1 MYELAYYALIGFV
14 LSLLFLN
21 LYFRVKVMKL
31 YNYLVKNKVQF
42 DASHMLNKEKLKQ
55 EVLPRYPQYETQ
67 IMEFVTKV
75 RFSITIACLLFM
87 LITFV
92 GLLLKHYS

>member
-1 MYELAYYALIGFV
+1 MYELAFYALIGFV

-21 LYFRVKVMKL
+21 IFFRVKVMKL
-31 YNYLVKNKVQF
+31 YNYLVKNRVQF
-42 DASHMLNKEKLKQ
+42 DASHMLNKDKLEK
-55 EVLPRYPQYETQ
+55 EVIPSYPQHESQ
-67 IMEFVTKV
+67 IREFVSKV
-75 RFSITIACLLFM
+75 RFSITIACLLFL

>member
-1 MYELAYYALIGFV
+1 MFELAYYLIIGFV

-21 LYFRVKVMKL
+21 FYFRFKVMKL
-31 YNYLVKNKVQF
+31 YNYLVKNRVQF
-42 DASHMLNKEKLKQ
+42 DASHMLNKDKLEN
-55 EVLPRYPQYETQ
+55 EVIPRYPQHESK
-67 IMEFVTKV
+67 IREFVSKV
-75 RFSITIACLLFM
+75 RFSITIACLLFL